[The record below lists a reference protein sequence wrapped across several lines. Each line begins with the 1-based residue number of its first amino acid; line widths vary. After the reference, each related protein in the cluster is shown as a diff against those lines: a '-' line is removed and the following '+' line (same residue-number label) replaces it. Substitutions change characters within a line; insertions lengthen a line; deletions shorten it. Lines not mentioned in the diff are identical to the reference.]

1 MSRRED
7 FARVVDGDVAV
18 ADAPVSALGE
28 IATALRTMS
37 RQITLPDP
45 DPDFRDDLRQRLVA
59 IATVQAAEPA
69 IAGVT
74 TTGTPSRV
82 AGRRTPRTDT
92 RRVPRGRR
100 AIVALAGSAVVL
112 GSVAGVA
119 VAASR
124 SLPGSPFYDL
134 KLATES
140 AQLWTA
146 HGSLAKGHRHL
157 EFAATRLGEAQRL
170 SPTSSHLAAT
180 LNAMD
185 TQTRD
190 GANDLVAAARSS
202 SSTAPLVQ
210 LQQFA
215 HRQYAGLQQLL
226 KTAPPALR
234 QREIR
239 SATLVEI
246 INDQAATLTAE
257 CTACS
262 GAASG
267 SGSLGGLGGLLKGA
281 LPAPGGASGTVGG
294 QSGSGSITTHRRHGS
309 HGILPVPGPRA
320 SSHLLPT
327 PRASLPIPL
336 PSSLPSTL
344 KSLLPSTL
352 PTKLPKVLPTQ
363 LPSLLPSLPPLLP
376 SALPS
381 VLPTIK
387 L

>member
-18 ADAPVSALGE
+18 EDSTVSGLGD

-37 RQITLPDP
+37 RQITLPAP
-45 DPDFRDDLRQRLVA
+45 DPEFRGDLRQRLVA

-69 IAGVT
+69 IAGVPT
-74 TTGTPSRV
+74 SAPSRV

-100 AIVALAGSAVVL
+100 AIVAVAAGAVFL

-134 KLATES
+134 KRGTES

-157 EFAATRLGEAQRL
+157 EFAATRLSEAQRL
-170 SPTSSHLAAT
+170 SPNSSHLAST

-185 TQTRD
+185 SETRD

-202 SSTAPLVQ
+202 SSTTPLVE

-246 INDQAATLTAE
+246 INDQAATLTAA

-262 GAASG
+262 GATSG
-267 SGSLGGLGGLLKGA
+267 GGLGNLGGLLKQA
-281 LPAPGGASGTVGG
+281 LPTPGGANGSRQS
-294 QSGSGSITTHRRHGS
+294 QSGSGQITSHHRHG
-309 HGILPVPGPRA
+309 HGILPVPAP
-320 SSHLLPT
+320 SSKVVPSPKSGL
-327 PRASLPIPL
+327 PL
-336 PSSLPSTL
+336 PGPSTLPSTL
-344 KSLLPSTL
+344 KSLIPTTL
-352 PTKLPKVLPTQ
+352 PTILPTK
-363 LPSLLPSLPPLLP
+363 LPSLPPLLP
-376 SALPS
+376 SSLPS

>member
-7 FARVVDGDVAV
+7 FARLADGDVAV
-18 ADAPVSALGE
+18 EDVAVSGLGE

-37 RQITLPDP
+37 RQITLPAP
-45 DPDFRDDLRQRLVA
+45 DPEFRGDLRQRLVA

-74 TTGTPSRV
+74 TDGASRV
-82 AGRRTPRTDT
+82 AGRRTSRTDT
-92 RRVPRGRR
+92 RRMPRGRR
-100 AIVALAGSAVVL
+100 TIVAVAGSAVFF

-146 HGSLAKGHRHL
+146 QGSLAKGHRHL
-157 EFAATRLGEAQRL
+157 EFAATRLTEAQRL
-170 SPTSSHLAAT
+170 SPSSSHLAAT

-185 TQTRD
+185 SQTRD
-190 GANDLVAAARSS
+190 GANDLVAAAHSS

-246 INDQAATLTAE
+246 INDQAATLSAA
-257 CTACS
+257 CTTCTGATS
-262 GAASG
+262 G
-267 SGSLGGLGGLLKGA
+267 GGLGNIGGLLKQA
-281 LPAPGGASGTVGG
+281 LPTPGGGNGSGQAQPGP
-294 QSGSGSITTHRRHGS
+294 GSITSHRRHG
-309 HGILPVPGPRA
+309 HGTQPVPVP
-320 SSHLLPT
+320 SSKVVPT
-327 PRASLPIPL
+327 PKSGLPLPG

-344 KSLLPSTL
+344 KSLLPTALPTAL
-352 PTKLPKVLPTQ
+352 PTK

-376 SALPS
+376 SSLPS

>member
-7 FARVVDGDVAV
+7 FARVVDGDVTIDDGAV
-18 ADAPVSALGE
+18 SGLGE

-37 RQITLPDP
+37 RQLTLPAP
-45 DPDFRDDLRQRLVA
+45 DPEFRGDLRQRLVA

-69 IAGVT
+69 IAGVRT
-74 TTGTPSRV
+74 TAEPSRV
-82 AGRRTPRTDT
+82 AGRRAPRTTT
-92 RRVPRGRR
+92 RRAPRGRR
-100 AIVALAGSAVVL
+100 AVVALAGSAVVL

-157 EFAATRLGEAQRL
+157 EFAATRLDEAQRL
-170 SPTSSHLAAT
+170 SPTSTHLPST
-180 LNAMD
+180 LAAMD

-202 SSTAPLVQ
+202 SSTAPLVE

-215 HRQYAGLQQLL
+215 HHQYAGLQQLL
-226 KTAPPALR
+226 RTAPPALR

-239 SATLVEI
+239 SATLVEL

-257 CTACS
+257 CAACS
-262 GAASG
+262 HVTSG
-267 SGSLGGLGGLLKGA
+267 SGGLGGLLKGA
-281 LPAPGGASGTVGG
+281 LPTPGRATGPGRGEPGTGT
-294 QSGSGSITTHRRHGS
+294 ITSHRRHGGHGTLPAPGSS
-309 HGILPVPGPRA
+309 H
-320 SSHLLPT
+320 HLLPT
-327 PRASLPIPL
+327 PRSSLPIPL
-336 PSSLPSTL
+336 PSALPSTL
-344 KSLLPSTL
+344 KSLLPTTL
-352 PTKLPKVLPTQ
+352 PTKLPKILPTK

-376 SALPS
+376 STLPS

>member
-7 FARVVDGDVAV
+7 FARVVDGDVTID
-18 ADAPVSALGE
+18 DASVSGLGE

-37 RQITLPDP
+37 RQVTLPAP
-45 DPDFRDDLRQRLVA
+45 GAEFRDDLRQRLVA

-69 IAGVT
+69 IAGVGT
-74 TTGTPSRV
+74 TSGSSRV

-92 RRVPRGRR
+92 RRAPRGRR

-170 SPTSSHLAAT
+170 SPSSSHLAPT
-180 LNAMD
+180 LSAMD
-185 TQTRD
+185 AQTTV

-202 SSTAPLVQ
+202 SSTTPLVE

-239 SATLVEI
+239 SAKLVEL
-246 INDQAATLTAE
+246 INDEAATLTAE

-262 GAASG
+262 GATSG
-267 SGSLGGLGGLLKGA
+267 SGGLGSIGRLLKGA
-281 LPAPGGASGTVGG
+281 LPAPGGASGSGRG
-294 QSGSGSITTHRRHGS
+294 QPGPGAITPHRRHGG
-309 HGILPVPGPRA
+309 HGILPVPGR

-327 PRASLPIPL
+327 PRSSLPIPL
-336 PSSLPSTL
+336 PSALPSTV
-344 KSLLPSTL
+344 KSLLPTTL
-352 PTKLPKVLPTQ
+352 PTKLPKILPTK
-363 LPSLLPSLPPLLP
+363 LPSVLPSLPPLLP
-376 SALPS
+376 SSLPS
-381 VLPTIK
+381 VLPTIT

>member
-7 FARVVDGDVAV
+7 FARVVDGDVTVDASAV
-18 ADAPVSALGE
+18 SGLGE
-28 IATALRTMS
+28 IASALRTMS
-37 RQITLPDP
+37 RQITLPAP
-45 DPDFRDDLRQRLVA
+45 DPDFRGDLRQRLVA
-59 IATVQAAEPA
+59 IATVQVAEPA

-74 TTGTPSRV
+74 TTVGPSRV
-82 AGRRTPRTDT
+82 AGRRTPRSHA

-100 AIVALAGSAVVL
+100 AIVAVAGSAVVL

-157 EFAATRLGEAQRL
+157 EFAATRLSEAQRL
-170 SPTSSHLAAT
+170 SPTSTHLPST

-185 TQTRD
+185 SQTRD
-190 GANDLVAAARSS
+190 GANDLVAAAHDS

-226 KTAPPALR
+226 RTAPPALR

-239 SATLVEI
+239 SATLVEV
-246 INDQAATLTAE
+246 INDQAARLAAA
-257 CTACS
+257 CTTCAGATSS
-262 GAASG
+262 GGLG
-267 SGSLGGLGGLLKGA
+267 SLGGLLKGA
-281 LPAPGGASGTVGG
+281 LPAPGGASGSGRN
-294 QSGSGSITTHRRHGS
+294 QSGSGQVTSHRRHGG
-309 HGILPVPGPRA
+309 HGVLPVPAP
-320 SSHLLPT
+320 SSRVLPS
-327 PRASLPIPL
+327 PKSGLPLPA

-344 KSLLPSTL
+344 KSLLPTL
-352 PTKLPKVLPTQ
+352 PTKLPTTLPTT

-376 SALPS
+376 SSLPT